1 MDVINEIAKQSA
13 LAELSILFKGIVLF
27 IFTSIVS
34 ILMVMLVNLLIY
46 GPYMNIQYG
55 Y

>member
-34 ILMVMLVNLLIY
+34 ILMVMLLNLFLY
-46 GPYMNIQYG
+46 GPYMNIQ
-55 Y
+55 